1 MSSSLS
7 SIARRARFFAEFAPD
22 APIDASLSAR
32 SKTAKVRRDPFA
44 SPTVRATPLTSGA
57 PPRAVAPMSEKMRR
71 ARSALRALQIPG
83 AEPPAPRRAR
93 VAAQAE
99 RVASASTFVTATQRG
114 SAHNAAACAA
124 RPASHLGGNRDR
136 YGY

>member
-1 MSSSLS
+1 
-7 SIARRARFFAEFAPD
+7 
-22 APIDASLSAR
+22 
-32 SKTAKVRRDPFA
+32 
-44 SPTVRATPLTSGA
+44 
-57 PPRAVAPMSEKMRR
+57 MSEKMRR